1 MKRQRTIRVVG
12 ANPFVIKRSEICAG
26 LWSLLAL
33 LLLFCPLASA
43 QNRPL
48 ASAPMPPSDL
58 ARQNMEQVAA
68 SATQIESVLHKDA
81 GLMVELKRWVA
92 RDATDHGQLV
102 SDSDLTDQ
110 AIYDRLETDLH
121 FRSVATILLQQYG
134 YLLPQVNPDSPQGK
148 EQELLI
154 QERVKWLAQDE
165 EEELTAARQ
174 QKNNTLQQTQSCD
187 PRVTP
192 NCSVPQGNV
201 PPGQQQQ
208 QIGIPNP
215 PQNFSPN
222 GQSPQMP
229 VQRTLPTLEQT
240 ELMQQGATNALSGA
254 QLPLDNSFNS
264 LASLI
269 SPPSSAGPGTL
280 AQPGSADVL
289 QQFSQMSAAGQ
300 TTNPTTG
307 LSVPGIPNNPNG
319 GINQQEYPAYSVPY
333 TGSLPEMN
341 GYGEPISPNASPYPY
356 GAAPYRPLKNPY
368 RPSEIIPSQAMV
380 RQADPYLDVPSLY
393 DMYLQATP
401 QPPTPERFGM
411 QVFENGTRDNQVIPF
426 DLPVG
431 PDYVVGPGDSLAI
444 DMWGGVSQRL
454 LRTVDKEGRLS
465 LPEVGPVLVAG
476 KSLSDV
482 QESVQK
488 SLRTQFRDVSADV
501 SLSRLRTIR
510 VYVVGDVEKPGAYDI
525 SSLSTPLNALF
536 AADGPTSQGSLRILE
551 HKRGDQLVQDV
562 DVYDLLLHGV
572 STDIQRLENGDTVL
586 VPPIG
591 PEVTV
596 EGMVRRPSIYEL
608 KGEKS
613 LADVL
618 TLAGGILPTATLRH
632 IEVQRVVAHEK
643 RTMLSLD
650 IPPNADPTAITQQ
663 LDSFQ
668 IQDGDKIRIFPIAP
682 YNQDTVYLEGH
693 VLRPGRYSYHEG
705 MRVTD
710 LISSYKDILPEPATQ
725 YAEIIRLNPPDYR
738 PTVESFNLAD
748 ALGHPGSAPLLDPL
762 DTVQIFGRYD
772 FENPPTV
779 SVWGDVRQPGT
790 YRTSGQI
797 HLSDAIH
804 MAGGLAPD
812 AETEDAQ
819 VFRYL
824 PDGQLKIFSVKL
836 NDALGGNPTD
846 NIVLNSR
853 DRVLVHRSPAAV
865 EPATVYIE
873 GEVARPGR
881 YPLTTNMTVAD
892 LIRAAGNLQ
901 QGADLNDADLTRY
914 QWKGQTRIT
923 GEHEQ
928 VALNAAMA
936 GDTSSNITLHNG
948 DVLTIRQLP
957 GWNDLGAAIA
967 IRGEVTH
974 PGSYGIKPGERLS
987 SVLKRAGGFAPDA
1000 YPYGALLERGSVR
1013 DLESKSQEQLYE
1025 RIKGMQTELKLT
1037 PTTDADQKAAQET
1050 AYQQWQ
1056 TALEDLADNPPTG
1069 RVTVQIS
1076 SNIRS
1081 WENTS
1086 RDIAVR
1092 AGDTLIIPK
1101 RPSYVM
1107 VQGQVYNPTAVSY
1120 RPGKSAKW
1128 YLGQAGGP
1136 TNLANKR
1143 AIFVIRADGTVIGSH
1158 GPSLWMGGGLDQAL
1172 QPGDT
1177 VVVPEKALGGPK
1189 NWQVFFQMA
1198 QVLSGIT
1205 TSAILA
1211 ASY

>member
-1 MKRQRTIRVVG
+1 MKVRELIRRG
-12 ANPFVIKRSEICAG
+12 AAVLPRIAKHQLSVTFAAFF
-26 LWSLLAL
+26 LASLLFNPSVL
-33 LLLFCPLASA
+33 A
-43 QNRPL
+43 QNRQTNS
-48 ASAPMPPSDL
+48 SAMPPSDL

-68 SATQIESVLHKDA
+68 SAMQIESVLHKDA

-92 RDATDHGQLV
+92 KDATDHGQLV

-110 AIYDRLETDLH
+110 AIYNRLETDLH
-121 FRSVATILLQQYG
+121 FRSVATILVQQYG

-174 QKNNTLQQTQSCD
+174 QRNNNNLQQTQSCD

-192 NCSVPQGNV
+192 NCNASQGNV
-201 PPGQQQQ
+201 PPGQQPQ
-208 QIGIPNP
+208 QIGVPNP
-215 PQNFSPN
+215 GQNFSPN
-222 GQSPQMP
+222 GPNAP
-229 VQRTLPTLEQT
+229 LPAQRALPTLERT
-240 ELMQQGATNALSGA
+240 EFMQEGGAGALSGA

-264 LASLI
+264 LASLM
-269 SPPSSAGPGTL
+269 SAPTMAGAGTL
-280 AQPGSADVL
+280 TQPSSADVL
-289 QQFSQMSAAGQ
+289 QQLSQMSAGAQ
-300 TTNPTTG
+300 ATNPATAIP
-307 LSVPGIPNNPNG
+307 VPENLNNPNMAT
-319 GINQQEYPAYSVPY
+319 NPQEYPGYSAPN
-333 TGSLPEMN
+333 TGSISETN
-341 GYGEPISPNASPYPY
+341 GYAETISPNTSPYSA
-356 GAAPYRPLKNPY
+356 GAYRPMERPY
-368 RPSEIIPSQAMV
+368 QPAGVIPSQAMV
-380 RQADPYLDVPSLY
+380 RQADPYLEVPSLY

-411 QVFENGTRDNQVIPF
+411 EIFENGTRDMQAIPF

-431 PDYVVGPGDSLAI
+431 PDYVVGPGDGLAI

-454 LRTVDKEGRLS
+454 VRMVDKEGRLT

-476 KSLSDV
+476 KSLADV
-482 QESVQK
+482 QQSVQQT
-488 SLRTQFRDVSADV
+488 LRSQFRDVSADV

-510 VYVVGDVEKPGAYDI
+510 VYVVGDVAKPGAYDI

-536 AADGPTSQGSLRILE
+536 AAGGPTSQGSLRILE
-551 HKRGDQLVQDV
+551 HNRENQSVQDV

-572 STDIQRLENGDTVL
+572 RTDIQRLENGDTVL

-596 EGMVRRPSIYEL
+596 EGMVRRPAVYEL
-608 KGEKS
+608 KNEKS

-618 TLAGGILPTATLRH
+618 TLAGGLLPTATLRH

-650 IPPNADPTAITQQ
+650 IPLDANSAAITQQ

-710 LISSYKDILPEPATQ
+710 LISSYKEILPEPATQ

-738 PTVESFNLAD
+738 PTVESFNLSD
-748 ALGHPGSAPLLDPL
+748 ALSHPGSAPLLDPL

-790 YRTSGQI
+790 YSTSGQI

-853 DRVLVHRSPAAV
+853 DRVLVHRNPSAV

-901 QGADLNDADLTRY
+901 QGADLNEADLTRY

-928 VALNAAMA
+928 ISLNEVMA
-936 GDTSSNITLHNG
+936 GDTKTNITLHNG
-948 DVLTIRQLP
+948 DVLTVRQLP

-967 IRGEVTH
+967 VRGEVTH

-1013 DLESKSQEQLYE
+1013 DLEAKSQEQLYE

-1056 TALEDLADNPPTG
+1056 TALEDLADNAPTG
-1069 RVTVQIS
+1069 RVTIQVS
-1076 SNIRS
+1076 SNIKS
-1081 WENTS
+1081 WENTP
-1086 RDIAVR
+1086 RDVAVR
-1092 AGDTLIIPK
+1092 AGDILIIPK

-1128 YLGQAGGP
+1128 YLSQAGGP

-1158 GPSLWMGGGLDQAL
+1158 GFSMWMGGGLDQGL

-1189 NWQVFFQMA
+1189 NWQIFFQMA
-1198 QVLSGIT
+1198 QVLSGVT

-1211 ASY
+1211 ANY